1 MSILS
6 GYLLKSQQ
14 SNLASSW
21 SKRYVWLTPTT
32 LEYAKSDKQSSK
44 RTVLPLEALTVEAEL
59 VQTRRAHVISIKLD
73 AAAAASV
80 RDHEAPSGEEKA
92 TGSRTYEFGVA
103 QAEVARQWHLEITFA
118 VAGVVENRWLG
129 TMHDLRSRHALH
141 LGALDFPNRTG
152 PSLFQRTCMFHATA
166 PRTCAPWYLCMRS
179 VPKQPAHLHPHSV
192 TDADVCA
199 CCRSV
204 SAFYRAL
211 HVPTTTMPRIRCR
224 ISRLDPRAP
233 SP

>member
-92 TGSRTYEFGVA
+92 TR
-103 QAEVARQWHLEITFA
+103 QHDWIARAKTSMVSYSMVTVSYCHWRQRLPEASSSMSTTF
-118 VAGVVENRWLG
+118 
-129 TMHDLRSRHALH
+129 
-141 LGALDFPNRTG
+141 
-152 PSLFQRTCMFHATA
+152 
-166 PRTCAPWYLCMRS
+166 
-179 VPKQPAHLHPHSV
+179 
-192 TDADVCA
+192 DA
-199 CCRSV
+199 
-204 SAFYRAL
+204 
-211 HVPTTTMPRIRCR
+211 
-224 ISRLDPRAP
+224 
-233 SP
+233 